1 MDLVGKRVAVL
12 GLGRS
17 GRAAAQLC
25 AARGALVTGLDRSE
39 SVAPIEGVRLELGPH
54 RRETLL
60 EADLVVASPGIPLTQ
75 PDLAA
80 ALAAG
85 VQVMGELALSFAL
98 LPRVPTIGIT
108 GTNGKSTVTHLTGQL
123 LEATGLRVFT
133 GGNLGRPLAE
143 AALADEPPE
152 ALVLELSSY
161 QLELPGT
168 LQCDAAVVLN
178 LTPDHLSRHGS
189 MDAYGAAKVRIFE
202 RMTAEQ
208 WAFLPLG
215 EARLSRLAEGVG
227 QGSHG
232 WLGARPGVTRVGR
245 GAEVELGGVP
255 VVFDLSAL
263 TLPGAHN
270 LDNLATALLLCT
282 AVGAPAAALQAAI
295 PSLSGL
301 PHRMEPC
308 GEHDGVLYINDS
320 KATNVA
326 ATLAGISGLSR
337 RAVVLLGGRMKDGD
351 DLDALA
357 QAVAPHRAVVT
368 FGEAGPSFADALE
381 RHGLQPT
388 RCDTMADALAAA
400 RDLALPG
407 DAIVLSPAGSSFDAF
422 ENFERRGEI
431 FRDLVQG
438 VAP

>member
-1 MDLVGKRVAVL
+1 MDLAGKRVAVL

-25 AARGALVTGLDRSE
+25 AARGAQVTGLDRS
-39 SVAPIEGVRLELGPH
+39 SDVAPIDGVRLELGPH

-60 EADLVVASPGIPLTQ
+60 EADLVVTSPGVPLSQ

-85 VQVMGELALSFAL
+85 VTVMGEIALSFSQ

-108 GTNGKSTVTHLTGQL
+108 GTNGKSTVTHLAGQL

-143 AALADEPPE
+143 AALADVPPE

-168 LQCDAAVVLN
+168 LCCDAAVALN
-178 LTPDHLSRHGS
+178 LTPDHLSRHGT
-189 MDAYGAAKVRIFE
+189 MQAYGAAKVRIFE
-202 RMTAEQ
+202 RMNREQ
-208 WAFLPLG
+208 WAFLPPTDPQLVSL
-215 EARLSRLAEGVG
+215 ARGVG
-227 QGSHG
+227 QGSRG
-232 WLGARPGVTRVGR
+232 WLGAHPGVRRSDRSAAVNLLNRSAT
-245 GAEVELGGVP
+245 
-255 VVFDLSAL
+255 FDLSAL
-263 TLPGAHN
+263 SLPGAHN

-282 AVGAPAAALQAAI
+282 AVGAPADKLQAAI
-295 PSLSGL
+295 SSLSGL

-308 GEHDGVLYINDS
+308 GEHSGVLYINDS

-326 ATLAGISGLSR
+326 ATLVGISGLSR

-357 QAVAPHRAVVT
+357 AAVAPHRATIT
-368 FGEAGPSFADALE
+368 FGEAGPTFADVLE

-388 RCDTMADALAAA
+388 RCVTMADALAAA
-400 RDLALPG
+400 RTLARPG